1 MPSQK
6 VTCLSLLFV
15 NCLGLRL
22 KLRSKNNTT
31 VRYTFIHSSRTKV
44 DMNRDVIEGSQGNPV
59 ATAAYEYYHECIK
72 RAKSSTNRGILF
84 DLHGQV
90 LSIRFL

>member
-1 MPSQK
+1 
-6 VTCLSLLFV
+6 
-15 NCLGLRL
+15 
-22 KLRSKNNTT
+22 
-31 VRYTFIHSSRTKV
+31 
-44 DMNRDVIEGSQGNPV
+44 MNRDVIEGSQGNPV

-90 LSIRFL
+90 CLFNSNNDNIQQYI